1 MCQLLGMNC
10 NTPTDVCFSFTGF
23 HKRGGGTD
31 QHADGW
37 GIAFFEGKGCRVF
50 LDPAPAVQSPIARL
64 VREYPIRSMNV
75 VAHIR
80 KATQGPIALENT
92 HPFMRELWGRYWIFA
107 HNGNL
112 KDFAPRLTGAFLP
125 AGTTDSETAFC
136 HLLDVLRIQFGDA
149 QPARDG
155 LTAAVARWAES
166 VRAHGTFN
174 FLLSNGVALFAHCSD
189 RLAYLVREAPF
200 TTAHLV
206 DEDIYVDFSE
216 VTTPEDRVAVI
227 ATVPL
232 TDDEHW
238 TALRPGELAVFH
250 HGQRLLPPV

>member
-50 LDPAPAVQSPIARL
+50 LDPEPAVQSPVARL

-80 KATQGPIALENT
+80 KATHGPIALENT
-92 HPFMRELWGRYWIFA
+92 HPFMRELWGAYWIFA
-107 HNGNL
+107 HNGSL
-112 KDFAPRLTGAFLP
+112 EDFAPPLTGAFLP

-136 HLLDVLRIQFGDA
+136 HLLDVLRIQFGHA
-149 QPARDG
+149 QPARDE
-155 LTAAVARWAES
+155 LTAAIARWAES
-166 VRAHGTFN
+166 VRMHGTFN
-174 FLLSNGVALFAHCSD
+174 FLLSNGDVLFAHCSD

-206 DEDIYVDFSE
+206 DEDLSVDFSE

-250 HGQRLLPPV
+250 HGQRLPMPV